1 MNGYDPAALMQQYRA
16 MQPGD
21 PRMRAIRAAITE
33 AELAKDDASLLQFHH
48 DMIHES
54 VFSGDRYQ
62 ALVDFPQYLAITHR
76 NPELAAE
83 WTHDTLWMFKWI
95 VEAATEFY
103 QIEKV
108 QVIRW
113 FSEYRRMLLENGY
126 SLRSWYEKRAIFF
139 SYCDRAKMRMDFD
152 SFLEAKSDG
161 MSDGEA
167 SDLNSTVRFALETG
181 NRERAMQAAN
191 QIFSRNLRT
200 EEVPCKTY
208 LYLLR
213 DAVRRGDADAAAQYA
228 EPLRVLCS
236 GQRFQLEPIGTLLA
250 YDAAADPARGLEFYA
265 KNRALR
271 EGSRNPF
278 LCFWFDRGAA
288 MLLKAAAD
296 RGCTLSE
303 VNGAVLTPEQLAA
316 KSAEM
321 LQNCRSLAEKFD
333 ARNKSEF
340 FASAIAVSSTETDL

>member
-1 MNGYDPAALMQQYRA
+1 MEQYNPEEMRRNYRA
-16 MQPGD
+16 LQSGD
-21 PRMRAIRAAITE
+21 PRMRAIRNAAAA
-33 AELAKDDASLLQFHH
+33 AEQANDLPWAVRFHH
-48 DMIHES
+48 DLIHES

-62 ALVDFPQYLAITHR
+62 ALVDFPQYLALVKR
-76 NPELAAE
+76 DPELE
-83 WTHDTLWMFKWI
+83 KENLWDTLWMFKWI

-152 SFLEAKSDG
+152 RFLECKPDA

-167 SDLNSTVRFALETG
+167 SELDSTVRFALESG
-181 NRERAMQAAN
+181 NREQAMKAAH
-191 QIFSRNLRT
+191 QILDRNLRT

-213 DAVRRGDADAAAQYA
+213 DAMKRGDQAEAKKYA
-228 EPLRVLCS
+228 VPLRALCS
-236 GQRFQLEPIGTLLA
+236 GQRFQLEPIGTVLC

-265 KNRALR
+265 KNKALR

-288 MLLKAAAD
+288 MLLKAAAKQ
-296 RGCTLSE
+296 GLSMKE
-303 VNGAVLTPEQLAA
+303 INGTVLTAEQLAA
-316 KSAEM
+316 QAESM
-321 LQNCRSLAEKFD
+321 MQNCRELAGKFD
-333 ARNKSEF
+333 ARNGSDF
-340 FASAIAVSSTETDL
+340 FTAALD